1 MPERETPAAAPL
13 AAFIDDDHPPRP
25 DDARALLDECA
36 ATFLAALAAAARS
49 AIEGTDDLFET
60 FVETPESD
68 IQNFRH
74 RRGDWQERFE
84 RTLGDL
90 VHRRLAGTRRK
101 GRRPDADVSAA
112 TLRVLSAFD
121 QERQAAIVRAAA
133 RLAAAARRESA
144 ALDRRVGLLLAERPG
159 AETDNPFGVAYVLD
173 AIGATSR
180 AIYPNPRV
188 WRPLMGR
195 LLEDLAAPVVKSF
208 ITLNRH
214 LADRG
219 VLPEIKAALRARS
232 DLRPADDS
240 ELLPLFERMLKDS
253 APVAAA
259 VDVAVPS
266 VDELGN
272 GAAPLQFATRLPA
285 APAAATAGPANG
297 PAAPAAHPALATVPV
312 EVARTL
318 YAAYARYVERGA
330 AAPQTPVAAGPA
342 DEFAFPV
349 VDSMLALGDAG
360 AMIAELDRWQRFD
373 PEPEFTAPAQHLA
386 SAAGTA
392 PVGLPLNRLPLIRQA
407 LAAKIANPADAM
419 TMDVVALIFD
429 YIFRDP
435 SIPDAQ
441 RRVFARLQVPIA
453 KAALLDRS
461 FFTQRS
467 HPARRLLDDLAAAAV
482 GAQGN
487 PDYQREFEALS
498 ASVVERICEG
508 FHTDLDV
515 FESADAA
522 IRPLVERE
530 HAASAQAA
538 DPDIG
543 DALAAEA
550 SDADRARVR
559 SLLRDRL
566 AGLDVPFE
574 IRSFT
579 ETVWADHLAAIHAG
593 EGVDSPAWR
602 DALATLDDLLW
613 SISAK
618 ERNAQKSKLT
628 RMIPS
633 LVRRLRAGV
642 AALGTAGERVGGF
655 FESLY
660 RLHIEVLRPPAEAT
674 AAAAAP
680 ARRSAAGAPR
690 AAPAQPAIAAA
701 PSVAESTVADTPP
714 PPEPKPAFDQ
724 ASVHDFVTEMAI
736 GTWVMF
742 RDGEAQ
748 LPARLFWVSPLRT
761 RYIFTTRGRG
771 RALALTPEELAWQLG
786 AGQATLIVEPVP
798 LFDRAVSAALDTLA
812 AQSPPAAAG

>member
-1 MPERETPAAAPL
+1 MPAPAPL
-13 AAFIDDDHPPRP
+13 AALIDDDHPPRP
-25 DDARALLDECA
+25 DDARVLLDECA
-36 ATFLAALAAAARS
+36 ATFVAALNAAARG

-60 FVETPESD
+60 FPETPESD

-74 RRGDWQERFE
+74 RRGEWQERFE
-84 RTLGDL
+84 RTLSE
-90 VHRRLAGTRRK
+90 TRRK

-144 ALDRRVGLLLAERPG
+144 ALDRRVGLLLAERAG
-159 AETDNPFGVAYVLD
+159 VETDNPFGVAYVQD
-173 AIGATSR
+173 AVGATSR

-188 WRPLMGR
+188 WRPLMER
-195 LLEDLAAPVVKSF
+195 LLQDLTAPVVKAL
-208 ITLNRH
+208 ITQNRH

-240 ELLPLFERMLKDS
+240 ELLPLFERMLKES
-253 APVAAA
+253 APVGAP
-259 VDVAVPS
+259 VDVAVPT
-266 VDELGN
+266 VDELRT
-272 GAAPLQFATRLPA
+272 GAAPLTFATRPSAAPDTGAGLPA
-285 APAAATAGPANG
+285 SGAAAPGSDATL
-297 PAAPAAHPALATVPV
+297 AAVPV
-312 EVARTL
+312 EVARAL
-318 YAAYARYVERGA
+318 YAAYARYVERSA
-330 AAPQTPVAAGPA
+330 AVPQAPAAPAAD
-342 DEFAFPV
+342 DEFAFPE

-373 PEPEFTAPAQHLA
+373 PEPDFAPPAPHVASVADTAAVA
-386 SAAGTA
+386 
-392 PVGLPLNRLPLIRQA
+392 LPLNRLPLIRQA

-435 SIPDAQ
+435 SIPESQ

-487 PDYQREFEALS
+487 ADYQREFEALS
-498 ASVVERICEG
+498 AAVVERICAG
-508 FHTDLDV
+508 FHTDVAV

-522 IRPLVERE
+522 IRPFVEQE
-530 HAASAQAA
+530 HAAAAQAA

-566 AGLDVPFE
+566 AGLGVPFE

-593 EGVDSPAWR
+593 EGVDSAAWR

-642 AALGTAGERVGGF
+642 ASLGAAGERVGGF

-660 RLHIEVLRPPAEAT
+660 RLHIEVLRPPTA

-680 ARRSAAGAPR
+680 ARRSPAGAPAPH
-690 AAPAQPAIAAA
+690 AATGAPPEAEPATPA
-701 PSVAESTVADTPP
+701 TPP
-714 PPEPKPAFDQ
+714 APEPKPAFDP

-742 RDGEAQ
+742 RDGEA
-748 LPARLFWVSPLRT
+748 
-761 RYIFTTRGRG
+761 
-771 RALALTPEELAWQLG
+771 EL
-786 AGQATLIVEPVP
+786 
-798 LFDRAVSAALDTLA
+798 
-812 AQSPPAAAG
+812 PAAAAGAHWR